1 MEIIKTDVAIIGGG
15 ASGLMTA
22 VAIAKAKTACKVL
35 IIEHH
40 QRTGKKLMATGNGRC
55 NLTNCNIFDNA
66 YYGTGKYYANKLFSK
81 YTCEYITEYF
91 SEIGLL
97 TRVDTEG
104 RVYPISNNVA
114 SVLDSIRN
122 YILAHNIKEMCN
134 TTVTNIIKGKN
145 SYTLE
150 CEDVKIIAKYV
161 VLACGGMASSKLS
174 TNGYGYSLAKNLNI
188 SVSKPIP
195 SLVTVPCENKSLSAL
210 KGLRVK
216 GNVSLVADGKTIA
229 TESGEIQFSN
239 GALSG
244 ICVFQL
250 SRTVN
255 EFFTYKTVYGT
266 KCSKINLIIDIM
278 PEYTRDE
285 CKNLLYNRLSVMG
298 KYSLE
303 NFFDGFLHKR
313 VATAIMQECR
323 IKTDKR
329 TCATLTKKELLS
341 IADCLKYWCFTPS
354 GKSSFDNAQVTA
366 GGVVADELDFNS
378 MQSKKYK
385 GLYITGELV
394 DIDGIC
400 GGYNLHWAWTSGII
414 AGENIIKNFRGKND
428 KAK

>member
-1 MEIIKTDVAIIGGG
+1 MDIIKTDVAIIGGG

-22 VAIAKAKTACKVL
+22 VAIAKAKTSCKVL
-35 IIEHH
+35 VIEHH

-55 NLTNCNIFDNA
+55 NLTNYNIFSDA
-66 YYGTGKYYANKLFSK
+66 YYGTGKYYANKLFNK
-81 YTCEYITEYF
+81 YTCKYITEYF

-97 TRVDTEG
+97 TRADTEG

-122 YILAHNIKEMCN
+122 YILAYNVKEMCN

-150 CEDVKIIAKYV
+150 CENLKIITKYV

-174 TNGYGYSLAKNLNI
+174 TNGYGYNLAKSLNI
-188 SVSKPIP
+188 SVSEPVP
-195 SLVTVPCENKSLSAL
+195 SLVMVPCKNQNFALL
-210 KGLRVK
+210 KGLRLK
-216 GNVSLVADGKTIA
+216 GSVSLVADGKTI
-229 TESGEIQFSN
+229 TKESGEIQFSN
-239 GALSG
+239 TALSG

-250 SRTVN
+250 SRMVN
-255 EFFTYKTVYGT
+255 EFFTYKTINGDKYN
-266 KCSKINLIIDIM
+266 KISLIIDII
-278 PEYTRDE
+278 PEYTRE
-285 CKNLLYNRLSVMG
+285 QCKNLLYSRVSAMG
-298 KYSLE
+298 KYPLE

-313 VATAIMQECR
+313 VAAAIMQQCN

-329 TCATLTKKELLS
+329 TCATLTKKELLVLT
-341 IADCLKYWCFTPS
+341 DCLKNWCFTPS
-354 GKSSFDNAQVTA
+354 EKSSFENAQVTA
-366 GGVVADELDFNS
+366 GGVFADELDFNS
-378 MQSKKYK
+378 MQSKKHK

-428 KAK
+428 KIK